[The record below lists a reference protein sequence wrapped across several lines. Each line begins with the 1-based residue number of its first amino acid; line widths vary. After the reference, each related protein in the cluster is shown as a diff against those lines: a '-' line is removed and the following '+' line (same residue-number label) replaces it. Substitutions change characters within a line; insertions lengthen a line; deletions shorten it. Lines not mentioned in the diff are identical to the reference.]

1 MRLSLNKNA
10 LKQQRDHL
18 SMFRRFLPSL
28 DLKRQKLLGA
38 HKEAQAELANLEQE
52 IAEYQQSLENML
64 PSLGSSTIN
73 PEKLNNLVRVR
84 DVVWDEENVVGARI
98 PVIREIKVERVQY
111 SMLTLPFWVDKL
123 VDGLEQIARL
133 RIQLQVNQ
141 ARVAIL
147 GAAARKITQRVNLFE
162 KVLIPQAESN
172 IRMIGIVLSDQ
183 ERASV
188 VRSKL
193 AKRKQSRSR

>member
-28 DLKRQKLLGA
+28 DLKRQKLLAA

-52 IAEYQQSLENML
+52 IAEYQQTLENML